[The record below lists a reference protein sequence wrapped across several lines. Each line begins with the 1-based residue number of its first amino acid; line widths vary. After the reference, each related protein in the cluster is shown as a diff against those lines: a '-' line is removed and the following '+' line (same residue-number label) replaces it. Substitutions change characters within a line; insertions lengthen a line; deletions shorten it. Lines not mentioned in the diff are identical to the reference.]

1 VHILAITSSGLANIE
16 LFWGAEG
23 RKYVKSVDWIS
34 PETPRTIKKNPSEMG
49 NFTAC
54 KLDFSWR
61 NKVALAEIMSY

>member
-34 PETPRTIKKNPSEMG
+34 PETPRTIKKTPVKWATLLHAN
-49 NFTAC
+49 
-54 KLDFSWR
+54 W
-61 NKVALAEIMSY
+61 I

>member
-34 PETPRTIKKNPSEMG
+34 PETPRTIKKTPVKWGTLLHANWILVG
-49 NFTAC
+49 GT
-54 KLDFSWR
+54 KLH
-61 NKVALAEIMSY
+61 